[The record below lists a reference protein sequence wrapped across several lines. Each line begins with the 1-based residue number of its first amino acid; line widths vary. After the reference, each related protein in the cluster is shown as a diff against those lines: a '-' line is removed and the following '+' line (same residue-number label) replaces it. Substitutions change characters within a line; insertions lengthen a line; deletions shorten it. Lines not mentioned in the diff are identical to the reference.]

1 MMLIVYLLLQALL
14 SHVMQATKSCNS
26 LPVESDDFDYY
37 SSFPGYMTFCSKM
50 KYRVDRT
57 ISRLLRHQQLPCY
70 IAPPPPPLMGQ
81 YIGPLVEEGEVEV
94 DVEEKFEM
102 LVEAND
108 ILLER
113 VVRNKGLCE
122 FQLLLHK

>member
-1 MMLIVYLLLQALL
+1 
-14 SHVMQATKSCNS
+14 MQATKSCNS

-50 KYRVDRT
+50 KSRVDHT

-70 IAPPPPPLMGQ
+70 WPISGGVGGAGD
-81 YIGPLVEEGEVEV
+81 VATEEGEVEV

-122 FQLLLHK
+122 LQLLLHK

>member
-1 MMLIVYLLLQALL
+1 MQALL
-14 SHVMQATKSCNS
+14 GHVMQATKSCNS
-26 LPVESDDFDYY
+26 LPIESDDFDYY

-50 KYRVDRT
+50 KSRVDRT

-70 IAPPPPPLMGQ
+70 WPVSGSGEGGGGAG
-81 YIGPLVEEGEVEV
+81 GVASEEREI
-94 DVEEKFEM
+94 DMDNEEKFET

-113 VVRNKGLCE
+113 VVSVKNY
-122 FQLLLHK
+122 

>member
-1 MMLIVYLLLQALL
+1 MLIKSFNLLQALL
-14 SHVMQATKSCNS
+14 GHVMQATKSCNS

-50 KYRVDRT
+50 KSRVDHT

-70 IAPPPPPLMGQ
+70 WPVNGGGGGGGAG
-81 YIGPLVEEGEVEV
+81 GVASEEGEVEV
-94 DVEEKFEM
+94 DVEEKFET

-113 VVRNKGLCE
+113 VVRYYRLVILCC
-122 FQLLLHK
+122 K

>member
-1 MMLIVYLLLQALL
+1 
-14 SHVMQATKSCNS
+14 MQATKSCNS

-37 SSFPGYMTFCSKM
+37 SSFPGYMTFCGKM
-50 KYRVDRT
+50 KSRVDRT

-70 IAPPPPPLMGQ
+70 WPVSGSGGGGAVG
-81 YIGPLVEEGEVEV
+81 GAGGVANDDEGGTEV
-94 DVEEKFEM
+94 DVEEKFET

-113 VVRNKGLCE
+113 VV
-122 FQLLLHK
+122 

>member
-1 MMLIVYLLLQALL
+1 MQALL
-14 SHVMQATKSCNS
+14 GHVMQATKSCNG

-50 KYRVDRT
+50 KSRVDRT

-70 IAPPPPPLMGQ
+70 WPVGDGGGSGGGAG
-81 YIGPLVEEGEVEV
+81 GVASEDGEVEV
-94 DVEEKFEM
+94 DVDEKFET

-113 VVRNKGLCE
+113 VVR
-122 FQLLLHK
+122 H

>member
-1 MMLIVYLLLQALL
+1 MQALL
-14 SHVMQATKSCNS
+14 GHVMQATKSCNS

-50 KYRVDRT
+50 KTRVDRS
-57 ISRLLRHQQLPCY
+57 ISRFLRHQQLPCY
-70 IAPPPPPLMGQ
+70 WPISGGGGTGGGAG
-81 YIGPLVEEGEVEV
+81 GVANEEGM
-94 DVEEKFEM
+94 DVEEKFGT

-113 VVRNKGLCE
+113 VVRNYVLCE
-122 FQLLLHK
+122 YVGLFHKYGSGF

>member
-1 MMLIVYLLLQALL
+1 
-14 SHVMQATKSCNS
+14 MQATKSCNS
-26 LPVESDDFDYY
+26 LPIESDDFDYY

-50 KYRVDRT
+50 KSRVDRT

-70 IAPPPPPLMGQ
+70 WPISGSGGGGGAG
-81 YIGPLVEEGEVEV
+81 GGANEEEGGVEV
-94 DVEEKFEM
+94 DVEEKFET

-113 VVRNKGLCE
+113 VV
-122 FQLLLHK
+122 

>member
-1 MMLIVYLLLQALL
+1 
-14 SHVMQATKSCNS
+14 MQATKSCNS

-50 KYRVDRT
+50 KSRVDRT

-70 IAPPPPPLMGQ
+70 W
-81 YIGPLVEEGEVEV
+81 LVSGSGGGTGGGAGGVANVEGEVEV
-94 DVEEKFEM
+94 DVEEKFET

-113 VVRNKGLCE
+113 VVRN
-122 FQLLLHK
+122 

>member
-1 MMLIVYLLLQALL
+1 MQALL
-14 SHVMQATKSCNS
+14 GHVMQATKSCNS

-37 SSFPGYMTFCSKM
+37 SSFPGYMTFCDKM
-50 KYRVDRT
+50 KSRVDRT

-70 IAPPPPPLMGQ
+70 WPVSGSGGGGGAG
-81 YIGPLVEEGEVEV
+81 GGAGGVANDDEEGGMEV
-94 DVEEKFEM
+94 DVEEKFET

-113 VVRNKGLCE
+113 VV
-122 FQLLLHK
+122 